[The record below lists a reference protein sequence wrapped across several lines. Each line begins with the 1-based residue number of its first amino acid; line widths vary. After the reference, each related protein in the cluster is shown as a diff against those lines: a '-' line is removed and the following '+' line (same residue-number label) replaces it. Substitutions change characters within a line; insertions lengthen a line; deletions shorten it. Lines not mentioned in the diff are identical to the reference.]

1 MQWPCEIGIEAKGGS
16 MKKAAIFD
24 MDGLM
29 FDTERIWKDS
39 WNTIVP
45 KYGYEP
51 APAFPK
57 EVCGTSGEHMLEV
70 IRKHYPGID
79 AVAYRADV
87 RAAVAAATKDSVP
100 EKEGLHEIVDFFRAN
115 GVKIAVAS
123 SSQQSKIEHL
133 LKLAGLYDKFDF
145 IISGEK
151 LTRGKP
157 APDIFLMAA
166 SNIGVDPKDCYVLE
180 DGMNGLRAGIAAGC
194 ATIMVIDLTEP
205 NDFVRENCVGIYNS
219 LLEVRDAI
227 SAGNI

>member
-1 MQWPCEIGIEAKGGS
+1 
-16 MKKAAIFD
+16 

-29 FDTERIWKDS
+29 FDTERIWKES
-39 WNTIVP
+39 WNTIVL

-87 RAAVAAATKDSVP
+87 RAAVAAATTNSVP
-100 EKEGLHEIVDFFRAN
+100 EKEGLHELVDFFRAN

-133 LKLAGLYDKFDF
+133 LKLAGLYDKFEF
-145 IISGEK
+145 IISGEN

-194 ATIMVIDLTEP
+194 ATIMVVDLTEP

-227 SAGNI
+227 SAGDI

>member
-1 MQWPCEIGIEAKGGS
+1 
-16 MKKAAIFD
+16 

-29 FDTERIWKDS
+29 FDTERIWKES

-45 KYGYEP
+45 RYGYEP
-51 APAFPK
+51 VPAFPK

-133 LKLAGLYDKFDF
+133 L
-145 IISGEK
+145 
-151 LTRGKP
+151 TRGKP

-194 ATIMVIDLTEP
+194 ATIMVVDLTEP

-227 SAGNI
+227 CAGDI

>member
-1 MQWPCEIGIEAKGGS
+1 
-16 MKKAAIFD
+16 

-45 KYGYEP
+45 GYGFEP
-51 APAFPK
+51 DPTFPK
-57 EVCGTSGEHMLEV
+57 EVCGTSGEHMLQV

-79 AVAYRADV
+79 AVAFRADV
-87 RAAVAAATKDSVP
+87 RAAVAAATTDSVP
-100 EKEGLHEIVDFFRAN
+100 EKEGLHEIIDFFRAN

-123 SSQQSKIEHL
+123 SSQLSKIQHL
-133 LKLAGLYDKFDF
+133 LDLSGLSGKFDY
-145 IISGEK
+145 IISGES

-166 SNIGVDPKDCYVLE
+166 SHIGADPKDCYVLE

-194 ATIMVIDLTEP
+194 ATIMVVDLTEP

-227 SAGNI
+227 QAGDI

>member
-1 MQWPCEIGIEAKGGS
+1 MAHRCEKLCCKEES

-39 WNTIVP
+39 WNAIVP

-51 APAFPK
+51 DPTFPK
-57 EVCGTSGEHMLEV
+57 EVCGTSGEHTLEV

-87 RAAVAAATKDSVP
+87 RAAETDDNSSDTNSEKETAQVPDDLFYSLYGKKKDLFFNKRWNYDGTPLRDRTP
-100 EKEGLHEIVDFFRAN
+100 EK
-115 GVKIAVAS
+115 
-123 SSQQSKIEHL
+123 Q
-133 LKLAGLYDKFDF
+133 
-145 IISGEK
+145 
-151 LTRGKP
+151 
-157 APDIFLMAA
+157 
-166 SNIGVDPKDCYVLE
+166 DPKDCYVLE
-180 DGMNGLRAGIAAGC
+180 DGMNGLKAGIAAGC

-227 SAGNI
+227 AAGEV

>member
-1 MQWPCEIGIEAKGGS
+1 

-29 FDTERIWKDS
+29 FDTERIWKES

-79 AVAYRADV
+79 AVAFRADV

-133 LKLAGLYDKFDF
+133 LKLAGLYDKFEF
-145 IISGEK
+145 IISGEN

-166 SNIGVDPKDCYVLE
+166 SNIDVDPKDCYVLE
-180 DGMNGLRAGIAAGC
+180 DGLNGLRAGIAAGC
-194 ATIMVIDLTEP
+194 ATIMVVDLTEP

-219 LLEVRDAI
+219 LLEVREAI
-227 SAGNI
+227 SAGDI

>member
-1 MQWPCEIGIEAKGGS
+1 

-39 WNTIVP
+39 WNAIVP

-51 APAFPK
+51 DPTFPK
-57 EVCGTSGEHMLEV
+57 EVCGTSGEHMLNV
-70 IRKHYPGID
+70 IRKHFPGID
-79 AVAYRADV
+79 AEAFRAEV
-87 RAAVAAATKDSVP
+87 RAAVSAATIVSVP
-100 EKEGLHEIVDFFRAN
+100 EKEGLHELVDFFKES

-123 SSQQSKIEHL
+123 SSQLKKIEHFL
-133 LKLAGLYDKFDF
+133 RLSGLYEKFDYM
-145 IISGEK
+145 ISGESVA
-151 LTRGKP
+151 RGKP

-180 DGMNGLRAGIAAGC
+180 DGMNGLMAGIAAGC

-205 NDFVRENCVGIYNS
+205 NDYVRENCVGIYNS
-219 LLEVRDAI
+219 LLEVRDAAL
-227 SAGNI
+227 AGDI

>member
-1 MQWPCEIGIEAKGGS
+1 

-29 FDTERIWKDS
+29 FDTERIWKNS
-39 WNTIVP
+39 WNAIVP

-51 APAFPK
+51 VPAFPK
-57 EVCGTSGEHMLEV
+57 EVCGTSGEHTLEV

-100 EKEGLHEIVDFFRAN
+100 EKEGLHELVDFFRAN

-133 LKLAGLYDKFDF
+133 LKLAGLYDKFDY
-145 IISGEK
+145 IISGES

-180 DGMNGLRAGIAAGC
+180 DGLNGLRAGIAAGC
-194 ATIMVIDLTEP
+194 ATIMVVDLTEP